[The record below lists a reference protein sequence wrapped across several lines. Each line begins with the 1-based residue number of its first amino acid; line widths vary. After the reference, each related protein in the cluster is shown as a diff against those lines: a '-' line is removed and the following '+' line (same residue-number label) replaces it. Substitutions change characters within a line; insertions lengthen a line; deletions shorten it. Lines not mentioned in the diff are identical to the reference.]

1 MASESEIRVSSFEFR
16 GLENQQDIAASE
28 SEFRVSSSECL
39 GLETRNS
46 KHKTQVYIAG
56 DVHLGSP
63 HGGVGF
69 ARWLDWLASRPPVR
83 LVILG
88 DLFEYWLESSAAV
101 ARHAVVLER
110 LRQLRDRG
118 WHIELVRGNREMVA
132 GRRLEIAGGLRLH
145 RRLDLLVGG
154 RRLRVVH
161 GDRLCHDPGYR
172 ALAALMASFWQRA
185 WQALHPP
192 AMQDVVA
199 RWMRRRSRGN
209 RPMTGRRIFID
220 PRRVVASSRGCDH
233 LIAGHVH
240 QAWTRVV
247 RGCPLTLV
255 GDWPGSSG
263 HWLEVQTDGRIR
275 HRLHDFSAGAPA
287 ASWAPDLRPGAK
299 GELPT

>member
-1 MASESEIRVSSFEFR
+1 MASDRAVQSPGVPPPVPPPTAHRPPPTVAIF
-16 GLENQQDIAASE
+16 
-28 SEFRVSSSECL
+28 
-39 GLETRNS
+39 
-46 KHKTQVYIAG
+46 IAG

-69 ARWLDWLASRPPVR
+69 ARWLDWLAGLPPAR

-118 WHIELVRGNREMVA
+118 WRIDLVRGNREMVA

-145 RRLDLLVGG
+145 RRLDLVMGK

-172 ALAALMASFWQRA
+172 ALAAWMASFWQRT

-192 AMQDVVA
+192 GMQDVVA
-199 RWMRRRSRGN
+199 RWMRRRSRGQ
-209 RPMTGRRIFID
+209 RPMIGPRIFID
-220 PRRVVASSRGCDH
+220 PRRVVASARGCDH

-240 QAWTRVV
+240 QAWTRTV
-247 RGCPLTLV
+247 RGQTLTLV
-255 GDWPGSSG
+255 GDWPGSMG
-263 HWLEVQTDGRIR
+263 YWLELLPTGQLR
-275 HRLHDFSAGAPA
+275 HRRHDFADGAP
-287 ASWAPDLRPGAK
+287 P
-299 GELPT
+299 